1 MVQWF
6 VRDSAQTRLQSL
18 VLIGLM
24 QWQRDAV
31 IAMEAGSGLADFV
44 RRSALGMRQL
54 DGYAGEV
61 TNALMTADQQIDGVF
76 GFRFV
81 GGERVNLVQH
91 VTLLSP
97 RETGAEKAVAS
108 RQFLPTTDNWLL
120 TTVFHH
126 FSNFISTVTCT
137 GTACPFFSAGRNFH
151 FFTVF
156 TALSSKAGSSLRRT
170 RTTSTRPLA
179 LMPTNMTTVP
189 CCSASGGRSGNF
201 GSGASVAF
209 GGFMSLV
216 MRWKCEKVW
225 SSAKSAGEVERVE
238 EDSGRALPAC
248 ARAVA
253 ARNDRE
259 IDRAISVRVRIKFPE
274 SCKRYGYLIWKQA
287 QSKGASQ
294 AFGALQGKY
303 SVQVVKPF
311 CAAYCKLRLPVLK
324 PSVCLIARGFPQ
336 QEGHRS
342 EE

>member
-1 MVQWF
+1 
-6 VRDSAQTRLQSL
+6 
-18 VLIGLM
+18 
-24 QWQRDAV
+24 
-31 IAMEAGSGLADFV
+31 
-44 RRSALGMRQL
+44 MREL
-54 DGYAGEV
+54 DGNAGEM
-61 TNALMTADQQIDGVF
+61 TNALMAAHQQIDSVL
-76 GFRFV
+76 
-81 GGERVNLVQH
+81 GGLRLQGSERGNLIQH
-91 VTLLSP
+91 VTLLW
-97 RETGAEKAVAS
+97 RRKAGAEKAVAS
-108 RQFLPTTDNWLL
+108 SRSSVAKLPVASFYRQLTTTDNWPLA
-120 TTVFHH
+120 TVFHH

-238 EDSGRALPAC
+238 EDSGRALAAC